1 MRGTHNTET
10 PGCNILARFDPRPA
24 GVHVGGRG
32 VRGGGGGTMSQQY
45 LEYFCPSSLL
55 ETSES
60 DLYAGMG
67 RFMGTGGVGGGGGGC
82 SVTLVADWRKLIFI
96 IQTDGAL
103 SEFVLWDDLTLL
115 GSSVLRVSHESGGRG
130 RG

>member
-1 MRGTHNTET
+1 MDLPLCLVFFFLYFLQKVRGTHNTET

-32 VRGGGGGTMSQQY
+32 VRGGGVGTMSQQY

-67 RFMGTGGVGGGGGGC
+67 RFMGTGGVGGGGGLF
-82 SVTLVADWRKLIFI
+82 SY
-96 IQTDGAL
+96 
-103 SEFVLWDDLTLL
+103 
-115 GSSVLRVSHESGGRG
+115 SGG
-130 RG
+130 